1 MINEANLLLN
11 NEIIVKG
18 ISRFAGRRGTV
29 TQVMADGR
37 SLDVDLEGVGD
48 VFLDVTLV
56 EEVRDTPRVKTQ
68 QSLGSVANSVVKD
81 TI

>member
-1 MINEANLLLN
+1 MNEANLLVN

-29 TQVMADGR
+29 TRVMADGR

-68 QSLGSVANSVVKD
+68 QSLGPVANSVVKD